1 MLNMLYNKLLKLYA
15 KYVTQ
20 QSTIEIA
27 NYVTQKNYWSYKY
40 VIQQTTIVILWILYT
55 KKFYS
60 YMLNI
65 SYNTLL

>member
-27 NYVTQKNYWSYKY
+27 NYVTQKNY
-40 VIQQTTIVILWILYT
+40 
-55 KKFYS
+55 
-60 YMLNI
+60 
-65 SYNTLL
+65 